1 MKRASYSVETKYK
14 AVEMKAAGFPTKE
27 IMKELNIRNRTQ
39 VKNWWRWY
47 RNGESYRFSQHVGK
61 QYTYGYRKITAL
73 INQCYTS
80 PINHKR
86 VQRVMQKHHLNC
98 RVRPK
103 KTTRIGKPYYKT
115 DNLLQRQFKAS
126 CPMEVLTTD
135 ITYLPFGHSMLYLSS
150 IMDIYNGEIVAYKI
164 DDKQDQRLVN
174 DTLNQIDIPEG
185 CILHSDQGSVY
196 TSYAYYQLCEEKGI
210 IRSMS
215 RKGTPADNAP
225 IESFHSSL
233 KSETFYINNELN
245 HSNHIVI
252 DIVEKYIKNNNN
264 NNNNRIQQKLG
275 YLSPVKYRELIA

>member
-1 MKRASYSVETKYK
+1 MKRVSYSVETKYK
-14 AVEMKAAGFPTKE
+14 AVEMKAAGFSKKE

-39 VKNWWRWY
+39 VKTWWRWY
-47 RNGESYRFSQHVGK
+47 RNGESYRFLQHVGK

-86 VQRVMQKHHLNC
+86 VQRIMQKHHLNC

-164 DDKQDQRLVN
+164 DDKQDQSLVN
-174 DTLNQIDIPEG
+174 DTLNQIDIPES

-245 HSNHIVI
+245 RSNHIVI
-252 DIVEKYIKNNNN
+252 DIVEKYIKNYNNN
-264 NNNNRIQQKLG
+264 QIQQKLG